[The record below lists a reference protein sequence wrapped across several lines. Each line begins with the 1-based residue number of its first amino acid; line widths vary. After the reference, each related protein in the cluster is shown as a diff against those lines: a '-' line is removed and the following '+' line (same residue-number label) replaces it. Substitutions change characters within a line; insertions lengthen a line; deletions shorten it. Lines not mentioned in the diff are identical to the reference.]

1 LGRRRTRGVMKK
13 RKMRMVGKLNQ
24 KTILSLKLMKRRRKK
39 KMKVGWKN

>member
-1 LGRRRTRGVMKK
+1 MKK

-24 KTILSLKLMKRRRKK
+24 KTIISLKLMKRRRKK